1 MGAGMIALSF
11 YLVGS
16 LCFAVGTILTMV
28 AR

>member
-1 MGAGMIALSF
+1 MIALSF
-11 YLVGS
+11 YLAGS